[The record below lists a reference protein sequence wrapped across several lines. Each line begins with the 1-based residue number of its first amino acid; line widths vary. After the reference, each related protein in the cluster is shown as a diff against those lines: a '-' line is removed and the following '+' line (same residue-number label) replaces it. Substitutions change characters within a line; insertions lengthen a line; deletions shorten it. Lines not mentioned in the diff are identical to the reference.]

1 MEKNLKYHAVVGAC
15 ALGLVGLNSCLRVDD
30 TYDLDKDIDMTIT
43 VGGDLTI
50 PGSNTEKIKLADLLD
65 IEEEG
70 VIQPDENGDY
80 HLLQNG
86 EQTETDVMVP
96 KVSVDL
102 SGESSFSK
110 VEQTIT
116 IPANPSGSEMP
127 EQTVVFDK
135 NININVNQGD
145 ITSDIKSIND
155 AVTTCYKTYMVFSMN
170 SNIANAT
177 IEHGY
182 KIEFPE
188 YITVESMDY
197 NWKVSEDGHAL
208 VLDNEAG
215 MEFTDETKVQF
226 QIAGIKFNDTD
237 AVFTYND
244 NQKDKNSIYLGGNIK
259 LNGSI
264 TATAN
269 SISGGKVTIS
279 AFVESRSMNIES
291 VTAVV
296 DPTVNITVDPIT
308 LNDMP
313 EFLTDNEVVIDLTDP
328 RIYITLTNP
337 SPVSVDMSADLI
349 SYKGNKV
356 EEVTIPKF
364 KIPANKP
371 DGYTICINQIDGVTE
386 NGVDQFVTVP
396 GLSDIIKYIPE
407 RIEMK
412 NINTEVV
419 EENVK
424 VNLGEN
430 YIITTNYKVDTPLMF
445 GNETKIIYDEVM
457 DGWDADLEDME
468 FKRVKASMEVTNA
481 IPLGIELTAVAIDKY
496 GNKLENVDVDL
507 DVKILPGTIDT
518 PSKKN
523 VEFTMTTK
531 DGSIKGL
538 DGIDIAVKANS
549 SENASNE
556 TLNEKQYMQFDKI
569 KLSLEGGITMDLN

>member
-65 IEEEG
+65 IEDEG

-86 EQTETDVMVP
+86 DRAETNVMVE
-96 KVSVDL
+96 KVFFDLSDNSSFKEVKQSVD
-102 SGESSFSK
+102 
-110 VEQTIT
+110 
-116 IPANPSGSEMP
+116 IPANSMGGEHY
-127 EQTVVFDK
+127 VVFNKD
-135 NININVNQGD
+135 ISINVNKGD
-145 ITSDIKSIND
+145 VTSDIKSIKK
-155 AVTTCYKTYMVFSMN
+155 AVTSCYDTYMVFSMN
-170 SNIANAT
+170 SNIADAR
-177 IEHGY
+177 IDDGY
-182 KIEFPE
+182 RIEFPD
-188 YITVESMDY
+188 YITVVSMDPD
-197 NWKVSEDGHAL
+197 WKVSEDGHAL
-208 VLDNEAG
+208 VLDKEMG
-215 MEFTDETKVQF
+215 MEISDNTKVQF
-226 QIAGIKFNDTD
+226 QIVGISFENSD
-237 AVFTYND
+237 ATFTYNENAED
-244 NQKDKNSIYLGGNIK
+244 QNSISLGGSIK
-259 LNGSI
+259 LNGKI
-264 TATAN
+264 KATAKSN
-269 SISGGKVTIS
+269 SGGGVTFT
-279 AFVESRSMNIES
+279 ANVESRGMYLKK

-296 DPTVNITVDPIT
+296 DPEVKIEVEPIT
-308 LNDMP
+308 LNDLP
-313 EFLTDNEVVIDLTDP
+313 EFLTDNNVVIDLTDP

-337 SPVSVDMSADLI
+337 SPVAVTVAGAELF
-349 SYKGNKV
+349 SYKQGKPDQHV
-356 EEVTIPKF
+356 VLPAFTV
-364 KIPANKP
+364 PANKSE
-371 DGYTICINQIDGVTE
+371 GYTICINQIEGAQE
-386 NGVDQFVTVP
+386 EGVDRFVTVT

-407 RIEMK
+407 RIEIT
-412 NINTEVV
+412 NINTKVV
-419 EENVK
+419 EKEVEFNV
-424 VNLGEN
+424 GEN
-430 YIITTNYKVDTPLMF
+430 YNFTTDYKVDTPLMF
-445 GNETKIIYDEVM
+445 GNETKIIYNEVM

-556 TLNEKQYMQFDKI
+556 TLNEEQYMLFDNI